1 MAKKRVLVTGASGY
15 IGSYLVSEFLKR
27 GHDVRATVRNAED
40 REKVGYL
47 LNLVSDTT
55 GQLEIVGA
63 DLLQS
68 GAFDLAIKGCEWVS
82 HNAAVVLMTAD
93 DPQKKILDPA
103 GEGTKNIINAVK
115 KDGGVE
121 QICMM
126 SSIAAVV
133 NTKRRE
139 GHIYNE
145 ANWNDDATLE
155 GSPYSLAKAQ
165 SEKLMTDFCK
175 DPKNPK
181 LSVINPS
188 FVFGPLLSK
197 LHVSSSPSLVRDV
210 LLNTFKGCPKFGL
223 GIVDVR
229 DVAKA
234 AVESLERQVQGRF
247 ILNAESIWWKQM
259 AEILKNKFPNA
270 PISTRT
276 IPNIFMY
283 VASIF
288 DKRLSFSF
296 IRNNINR
303 KDQFSN
309 ERLKNDL
316 GINPRSVK
324 ESLIDTANSLYELG
338 IVKLL

>member
-1 MAKKRVLVTGASGY
+1 MDRKQVLVTGASGY
-15 IGSYLVSEFLKR
+15 IGSHLVSEFLKQ

-40 REKVGYL
+40 QEKVGHL
-47 LNLVSDTT
+47 LNLASDTT
-55 GQLEIVGA
+55 GQLEIIGA

-68 GAFDLAIKGCEWVS
+68 GAFDLAVKGCEWIC

-93 DPQKKILDPA
+93 DPQKEILDPA
-103 GEGTKNIINAVK
+103 VEGTKNIIHSVI

-126 SSIAAVV
+126 SSVAAVV
-133 NTKRRE
+133 NTKQRK
-139 GHIYNE
+139 GHVYIE
-145 ANWNDDATLE
+145 ADWNGDATLK
-155 GSPYSLAKAQ
+155 GSPYSLAKVQ

-175 DPKNPK
+175 GPQNPK

-188 FVFGPLLSK
+188 YVFGPLLSK
-197 LHVSSSPSLVRDV
+197 LHVSSSTSIIRDV

-234 AVESLERQVQGRF
+234 AVQALQKQAQGRF
-247 ILNAESIWWKQM
+247 ILNSESIWWNEM
-259 AEILKNKFPNA
+259 AEILKDEFPNA

-276 IPNIFMY
+276 IPNLFMY
-283 VASIF
+283 IAAIF

-296 IRNNINR
+296 IRGSINR

-324 ESLIDTANSLYELG
+324 ESLIDTAKSLYELG
-338 IVKLL
+338 IVKPL